1 MHSLPRTSP
10 AGHATL
16 FLQAPQKIQRFWSRL
31 AIWGMSL
38 LSGCELKKLAFDS
51 EQYD

>member
-16 FLQAPQKIQRFWSRL
+16 FLQAPQKVQRPWSRL
-31 AIWGMSL
+31 AMFGMIH
-38 LSGCELKKLAFDS
+38 LSD
-51 EQYD
+51 Y